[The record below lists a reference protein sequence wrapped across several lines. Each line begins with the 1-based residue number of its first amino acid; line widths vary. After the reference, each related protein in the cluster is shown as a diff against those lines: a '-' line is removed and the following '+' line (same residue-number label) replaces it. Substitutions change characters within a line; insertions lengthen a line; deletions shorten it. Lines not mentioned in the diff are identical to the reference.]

1 MEQCPQ
7 WIYHDSREKSHK
19 KIKVMSWKGKGS
31 MKEGF
36 EQIQSATGQRRYRTA
51 QVDRRYNP
59 VHHSVID
66 FLWGGDRAAGRPSP
80 SDHANHLGDS
90 TWEETELKS
99 GRGTQPSIPTSRRDN
114 QEGIRP
120 SYERIERSSR
130 SQGEEKKS
138 LKMASS
144 SGSKPSTEERLNAM
158 DVALENLKQMLNYQ
172 LDFLQNL
179 DIDAGRR
186 LETLEGDI
194 TTTKFEITEELDKL
208 HKELKDPKKEFET
221 RITQL
226 EEKMAQL
233 NNEWKR
239 DPEK

>member
-1 MEQCPQ
+1 MN
-7 WIYHDSREKSHK
+7 R
-19 KIKVMSWKGKGS
+19 
-31 MKEGF
+31 
-36 EQIQSATGQRRYRTA
+36 
-51 QVDRRYNP
+51 
-59 VHHSVID
+59 
-66 FLWGGDRAAGRPSP
+66 
-80 SDHANHLGDS
+80 LGDS
-90 TWEETELKS
+90 IWEEVVLKS
-99 GRGTQPSIPTSRRDN
+99 GRGTQPLIPISRRDS

-120 SYERIERSSR
+120 SYEKIERSSR

-138 LKMASS
+138 PNMASS

-208 HKELKDPKKEFET
+208 HKELKNPKKEFEA
-221 RITQL
+221 RIAQL

-233 NNEWKR
+233 NSEWKR